1 MNSSDNST
9 DSSEGS
15 PLNHMEGPN
24 IETEKMLPSVVSWRT
39 ASYPAIYS
47 FSPLQLI
54 ATEQKN
60 IDFFLSLCDFAILR
74 GFPQLRDSVR
84 NLLKLLPTGLLSS
97 SLKTS
102 SDPLHLQVPGCWGR
116 CWITVET
123 APRETVCLPSTPC
136 EATLWLPHPAPVELS
151 ICWRSAGPLCG
162 KV

>member
-39 ASYPAIYS
+39 AYYPEIYS